1 MVALPAGNRPG
12 RASPLTNT
20 GRDGK
25 TTLSR
30 CGGSLPGERGFL
42 WRLRRWPQ
50 GFVWPLAYAAFS
62 SFAWQ
67 PWPGAAA

>member
-30 CGGSLPGERGFL
+30 CGGSLPGERGFYGVCAGGRKGSFG
-42 WRLRRWPQ
+42 RLRMRP
-50 GFVWPLAYAAFS
+50 FHLL
-62 SFAWQ
+62 
-67 PWPGAAA
+67 PG